1 MTQDLTYLLGD
12 TRPEDGALL
21 EVAPGVHWLR
31 LPLPFALN
39 HVNLYLLEDDAG
51 WVIVDCGLNSEA
63 CRAAWTKILK
73 DVIGNDPVQAIIGT
87 HFHPDHVGLAGWLQ
101 EQTGAPLW
109 MSRTEWLNA
118 RAYYLDT
125 SEDFVDQMVGFYG
138 RLGLGADINGEM
150 RKIGNEYRKLVS
162 PIPPAFNRIGPET
175 TFDIGG
181 RTWRPYFGAGH
192 SPDHVCLFSEADNLM
207 LGGDLLL
214 PRITPIIAVWWTEPD
229 ANPLQ
234 DFFTFLDSMKGG
246 KDEIL
251 VLPGHDGPY
260 RGINFRIDALR
271 SHHDERLA
279 ETIAACDR
287 PASAAEVMKILFT
300 RELDLHQT
308 RFAVGEALAH
318 LHLLIEDGQIT
329 RELGENGTYRYGRA
343 A

>member
-1 MTQDLTYLLGD
+1 MTNELSYVMGD
-12 TRPEDGALL
+12 RRPEDGTLL
-21 EVAPGVHWLR
+21 EIAPGIHWLR

-51 WVIVDCGLNSEA
+51 WVIVDCGLNSES
-63 CRAAWTKILK
+63 CRFAWARIL
-73 DVIGNDPVQAIIGT
+73 DEVIGNDPVQAIIGT

-101 EQTGAPLW
+101 ERTGAPLW

-138 RLGLGADINGEM
+138 RLGLGGEVSGEM

-175 TFDIGG
+175 RLEIGG
-181 RTWRPYFGAGH
+181 RVWRPYFGAGH
-192 SPDHVCLFSEADNLM
+192 SPDHVCLYSESDNLM

-229 ANPLQ
+229 ANPLH
-234 DFFTFLDSMKGG
+234 DFLTFLGRMEGSENDM
-246 KDEIL
+246 L

-260 RGINFRIDALR
+260 RGINLRISALQ
-271 SHHDERLA
+271 SHHDERLE
-279 ETIAACDR
+279 ETAAACAR
-287 PASAAEVMKILFT
+287 PASAATVMKSLFD

-308 RFAVGEALAH
+308 RFAIGETVAH
-318 LHLLIEDGQIT
+318 LHMLMHQGEVLREQGEDGSY
-329 RELGENGTYRYGRA
+329 LYGRA